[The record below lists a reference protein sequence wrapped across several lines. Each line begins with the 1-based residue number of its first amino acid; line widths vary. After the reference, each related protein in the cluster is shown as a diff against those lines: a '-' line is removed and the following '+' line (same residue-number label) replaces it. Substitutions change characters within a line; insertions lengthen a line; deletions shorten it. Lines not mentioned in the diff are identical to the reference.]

1 MFRDK
6 HPWERVEKVYAPEKD
21 ELNKN
26 LYGREGWSWAKD
38 EFRLIRL
45 ELFTR
50 KRIFFNIA

>member
-50 KRIFFNIA
+50 KGIFFNIA